1 MCVEWN
7 GLPCSCGRRG
17 CLEAYCSAKRLS
29 SDLGISLP
37 EFFSGLEAGNQEY
50 AALWEDFK
58 RHLIIGLHNI
68 RMSLDCDIVLGGYLT
83 EHLKPYLPELQEML
97 AEADPF
103 EKECH
108 YLRISRYSKDS
119 SMLGVA
125 LTFIRDYLNSI

>member
-1 MCVEWN
+1 
-7 GLPCSCGRRG
+7 
-17 CLEAYCSAKRLS
+17 
-29 SDLGISLP
+29 
-37 EFFSGLEAGNQEY
+37 
-50 AALWEDFK
+50 FK
-58 RHLIIGLHNI
+58 RHLVIGLHNI